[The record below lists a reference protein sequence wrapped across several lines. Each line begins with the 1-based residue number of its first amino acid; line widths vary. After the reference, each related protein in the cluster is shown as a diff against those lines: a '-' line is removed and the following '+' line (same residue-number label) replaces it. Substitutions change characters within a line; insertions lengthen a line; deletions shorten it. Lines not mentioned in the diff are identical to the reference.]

1 MLRWWRAAVVVLC
14 LLALT
19 IAITHVESVYPT
31 STRTSQ
37 IVRFIHFVLLLL
49 LSLKGMYIV
58 QSTVREGS
66 SNDCSRY

>member
-1 MLRWWRAAVVVLC
+1 MSRARLMLRWWRAAVVVLC

-37 IVRFIHFVLLLL
+37 IVR
-49 LSLKGMYIV
+49 SG
-58 QSTVREGS
+58 
-66 SNDCSRY
+66 CS

>member
-19 IAITHVESVYPT
+19 LAITHVESVSS

-37 IVRFIHFVLLLL
+37 IVR
-49 LSLKGMYIV
+49 SAQY
-58 QSTVREGS
+58 STVQYSTVQYRT
-66 SNDCSRY
+66 DVLV